1 MEYNSGYG
9 NITVDVLRDEEGP
22 ALGGREA
29 GRSTDAVG
37 KMKKISLTTQLTV
50 ESDLVTQQLDDE
62 LVMLDF
68 ESGMYF
74 GLNGVSTRAW
84 QLIRHKGRL
93 VDVLE
98 VLHNEYD
105 VEKETLSTDL
115 LAFAEAL
122 RAKGLVRVDATEN

>member
-1 MEYNSGYG
+1 M
-9 NITVDVLRDEEGP
+9 
-22 ALGGREA
+22 GGREA

-93 VDVLE
+93 LDVLE